1 MMKYSDL
8 IAVWLSEIGYTH
20 YFYVG
25 GGNIMHLTE
34 SLSKHLIGVPVVH
47 ELAAGVAAEY
57 FNKISKSSK
66 ALALVTAGPG
76 VTNIVTA
83 FAGAWLESRELLV
96 IGGQVK
102 TSDLSRGEVRG
113 RGIQEVDGT
122 SIVDKI
128 SKLAIRL
135 DEPVSS
141 MDFYSYVKVS
151 WEPRKGP
158 VFIEIPID
166 TQARTVDYTPII
178 ESSDHKISAISEID
192 LLSVVSILK
201 KSKRPVVLLGGN

>member
-1 MMKYSDL
+1 M
-8 IAVWLSEIGYTH
+8 
-20 YFYVG
+20 
-25 GGNIMHLTE
+25 
-34 SLSKHLIGVPVVH
+34 
-47 ELAAGVAAEY
+47 
-57 FNKISKSSK
+57 
-66 ALALVTAGPG
+66 
-76 VTNIVTA
+76 
-83 FAGAWLESRELLV
+83 
-96 IGGQVK
+96 
-102 TSDLSRGEVRG
+102 RG

-201 KSKRPVVLLGGN
+201 KSKRPVVLLGGIITL

>member
-34 SLSKHLIGVPVVH
+34 SLSKHLIGVLVD

-102 TSDLSRGEVRG
+102 TSDLSGG
-113 RGIQEVDGT
+113 G
-122 SIVDKI
+122 
-128 SKLAIRL
+128 
-135 DEPVSS
+135 
-141 MDFYSYVKVS
+141 
-151 WEPRKGP
+151 
-158 VFIEIPID
+158 
-166 TQARTVDYTPII
+166 ARTGHTRSRRNI
-178 ESSDHKISAISEID
+178 
-192 LLSVVSILK
+192 
-201 KSKRPVVLLGGN
+201 NC